1 MKSSTVVS
9 RHRLPRFYR
18 VSLAALWLTPIGLFI
33 AAILLSRGFTLALF
47 DPRFVLPCLLLTIPA
62 RYVWQEGIDVLHDG
76 IIARTYWPRYYA
88 FDCLDEW
95 YLDVRP
101 NRRVLTIWNQRRA
114 KVFESR
120 MGHLTD
126 LPLLLKALK
135 EHVRYRG
142 WPETSR

>member
-1 MKSSTVVS
+1 MKSPTDVIS

-33 AAILLSRGFTLALF
+33 AAIVLSRGFTLALF
-47 DPRFVLPCLLLTIPA
+47 DPRFVLPLLLLTIPA
-62 RYVWQEGIDVLHDG
+62 RYVWQEGIDVLRDG

-88 FDCLDEW
+88 YENLEDW
-95 YLDVRP
+95 YLDARP
-101 NRRVLTIWNQRRA
+101 NRRVLTIWNQHRA

-120 MGHLTD
+120 MGHLTE
-126 LPLLLKALK
+126 LPTLLKALK

-142 WPETSR
+142 WPET